1 MIPTLYD
8 ENLKALTKE
17 SSRQN
22 LLMAAGDVR
31 SLTYLFCVK
40 NSLVASPRTELL
52 KELSYRLWAVMGVLV
67 TDFPLRKRQRSYIA
81 TRIFI

>member
-22 LLMAAGDVR
+22 LLMAAGEVGG
-31 SLTYLFCVK
+31 LTSLFCVK

-52 KELSYRLWAVMGVLV
+52 KELSCW
-67 TDFPLRKRQRSYIA
+67 LRA
-81 TRIFI
+81 F

>member
-17 SSRQN
+17 ISRQN
-22 LLMAAGDVR
+22 LLMAAGDVG

-40 NSLVASPRTELL
+40 TSLVASPRTVELL
-52 KELSYRLWAVMGVLV
+52 KELSYW
-67 TDFPLRKRQRSYIA
+67 LRA
-81 TRIFI
+81 F

>member
-1 MIPTLYD
+1 MIPTSYD

-17 SSRQN
+17 SSTRQN
-22 LLMAAGDVR
+22 LLMAEGDVG

-52 KELSYRLWAVMGVLV
+52 KELSY
-67 TDFPLRKRQRSYIA
+67 
-81 TRIFI
+81 